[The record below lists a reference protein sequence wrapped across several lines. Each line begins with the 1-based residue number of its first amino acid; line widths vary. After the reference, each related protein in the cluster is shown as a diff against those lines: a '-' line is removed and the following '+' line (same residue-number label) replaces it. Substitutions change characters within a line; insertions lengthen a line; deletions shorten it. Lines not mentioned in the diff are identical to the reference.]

1 MGEAMDDNETILA
14 AVEDKGGGY
23 VWDAEVFAVTLMD
36 VQVNDVDAQPLCK
49 LVGVQQIAI
58 EASRLSFPTLQSLAR
73 IPGLESLVL
82 NHSSLT
88 PQQVEALV
96 AIGPEI
102 ERVNE

>member
-1 MGEAMDDNETILA
+1 MDNNDTILA

-23 VWDAEVFAVTLMD
+23 VWDDVVFAVTLMD
-36 VQVNDVDAQPLCK
+36 VPVSDEDAQPLCK

-58 EASRLSFPTLQSLAR
+58 EASRLSFPMLQCLAR
-73 IPGLESLVL
+73 IPELQSLVL

-88 PQQVEALV
+88 PPQVEALES
-96 AIGPEI
+96 IGPEI